1 MRFLMLCALGGLFLF
16 ANEMRYFV
24 GGGLNFGTP
33 TLKVENKTFGRTQ
46 KTSLFNSKFYLANLV
61 GGVQQYW
68 DRDGI
73 VGGRVAGEFG
83 MGGASV
89 ESKIAGV
96 FSFSAALDVLV
107 DFLKQDYTKLGL
119 FAGFE
124 YGMMFLVSQEK
135 IQDYQLKSETYG
147 AYWRIGA
154 SVTFERFHRLDLT
167 YKIPFSPLAL
177 PIAIQQQETRHQVY
191 SGGQFCLGYKLLI

>member
-1 MRFLMLCALGGLFLF
+1 MRFLILCFLGGFLL
-16 ANEMRYFV
+16 ANEMRYFA
-24 GGGLNFGTP
+24 GGGLNFGAP
-33 TLKVENKTFGRTQ
+33 TLKVENRLFGQTQ
-46 KTSLFNSKFYLANLV
+46 QSLIFRSKFYLASLT

-68 DRDGI
+68 DRNEI
-73 VGGRVAGEFG
+73 VGGRVVAEFG

-96 FSFSAALDVLV
+96 FSLSASLDLLV
-107 DFLKQDYTKLGL
+107 DFLKQDFTKLGV

-124 YGMMFLVSQEK
+124 YGMMFLVSQAK
-135 IQDYQLKSETYG
+135 IQDYQIKSETYG

-154 SVTFERFHRLDLT
+154 SVTFEQFHRFDLM

-177 PIAIQQQETRHQVY
+177 PIFIRQQETRHQVY